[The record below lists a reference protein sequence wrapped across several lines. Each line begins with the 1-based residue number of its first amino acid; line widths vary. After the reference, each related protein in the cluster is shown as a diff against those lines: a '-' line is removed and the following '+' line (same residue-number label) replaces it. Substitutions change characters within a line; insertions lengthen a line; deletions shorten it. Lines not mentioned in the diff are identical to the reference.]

1 MGRSSLVIF
10 LLRQF
15 VITLPLA
22 WLLAGPMG
30 LTGIW
35 LSFLVAESAAAL
47 AAVVLLSRLL
57 RRDGVLRA
65 GQTA

>member
-35 LSFLVAESAAAL
+35 LSFLVSESAAAL
-47 AAVVLLSRLL
+47 AAVVLLARLL

>member
-47 AAVVLLSRLL
+47 AAVVLLVRLL

-65 GQTA
+65 SQTA

>member
-47 AAVVLLSRLL
+47 AAVVLLARLL